1 MGAKYQRPTTP
12 AERARRDQAAAD
24 KLTALHER
32 LTEQVA
38 ALRTGQDWR
47 AWLDVAG
54 RFHTYSFNNTLLIYA
69 QNPEATA
76 VAGYGAWKALGR
88 QVDKGERGIQILAPV
103 IRRTHRDDQ
112 TSGTEEKSVGRAA
125 AERGRSTP
133 PAPAP
138 PGEDAAAVGERR
150 VAGYRVAYVWDV
162 TQTSGDPLPTR
173 PLPQLLGGQAP
184 PGLWD
189 ALATVVTDHG
199 FTLQRGDCGPA
210 NGWTNFTTHT
220 VRVRDDVDDA
230 QAVKTLAHEL
240 GHVLL
245 HHPTDPDHSSTA
257 DCRGRGEVEAESV
270 AYLVAAE
277 HGLATDGYTFA
288 YVAGWAADVDHE
300 RPEDV
305 VRDTGTRVLTAAR
318 TILAVTNPEPMV
330 DADLAA
336 RVHAGVQLAATARE
350 HAEAAA
356 TLTTTPEP
364 PIAVT
369 GADRNRLRQLHTDA
383 TAFYTA
389 RLADTDDTAARR
401 AAAAVLRQRG
411 VTPDQV
417 ASYQI
422 GYAPPG
428 WTALVNH
435 LRTRGYTD
443 TELLEAGVAMS
454 TSRGSVVDRFRDRI
468 MFPVHDPAGQVI
480 AFIGRALE
488 PGGDTPKYL
497 NSPETALYRKSE
509 VLYGLGAEPTRH
521 ALTAGATPV
530 IVEGPFDAIAVT
542 AAGDGA
548 YAGVA
553 PSGTALTPGQV
564 TALDTALGTLD
575 GRTVVVAFDGDQAGH
590 DACLRAWAPLQAVGA
605 WPTTP
610 PLSPDQDPAS
620 VAHHRGPT
628 ALRAALDTGV
638 PLADLVVDRQVD
650 QWTEQLRWVEGR
662 LGAARAA
669 ALVIGC
675 LPAEHMPRQI
685 NRLVERLDLHPQTVS
700 TLIEEAVV
708 RGSDTSGRI
717 QPRNRGGDLDGGQNV
732 SISSKPSQLARIGY
746 HILLRKAAA
755 VDMADQGQPR
765 NMHARQL
772 PASHE
777 RGVCNSNGV
786 SGGFH

>member
-1 MGAKYQRPTTP
+1 MVAKYQRPTTP

-69 QNPEATA
+69 QNPEATT
-76 VAGYGAWKALGR
+76 VAGYGAWNALGR

-112 TSGTEEKSVGRAA
+112 TSDIQEKGVGRAA
-125 AERGRSTP
+125 AERAQSTP
-133 PAPAP
+133 PAPTP
-138 PGEDAAAVGERR
+138 PGDDAAAVGERR
-150 VAGYRVAYVWDV
+150 VAGFRVTYVWDV

-173 PLPQLLGGQAP
+173 PLPQLLAGQAP

-189 ALATVVTDHG
+189 ALATVIADQR
-199 FTLQRGDCGPA
+199 FTLERGDCGPA

-220 VRVRDDVDDA
+220 VRVRDDIDNA

-245 HHPTDPDHSSTA
+245 HHPTDLDHASTA
-257 DCRGRGEVEAESV
+257 SCRGRGEVEAESV

-277 HGLATDGYTFA
+277 HGLATDDYTFA
-288 YVAGWAADVDHE
+288 YVAGWAADADHA

-318 TILAVTNPEPMV
+318 TILAATNPEPEV
-330 DADLAA
+330 DVDLAA
-336 RVHAGVQLAATARE
+336 HVHVGVQQAAAARE
-350 HAEAAA
+350 HAEATVA
-356 TLTTTPEP
+356 TTLKQPT
-364 PIAVT
+364 AVIDT
-369 GADRNRLRQLHTDA
+369 DPNRLRQLHTDA

-389 RLADTDDTAARR
+389 QLADTDD
-401 AAAAVLRQRG
+401 AAAARATAVLDERG
-411 VTPDQV
+411 VTPDQI
-417 ASYQI
+417 ASYQV

-428 WTALVNH
+428 WTALVDRLH
-435 LRTRGYTD
+435 AHGYTD
-443 TELLEAGVAMS
+443 TELLEAGVAMA

-497 NSPETALYRKSE
+497 NSPETTLYRKSD
-509 VLYGLGAEPTRH
+509 VLYGLGAEPTRQ
-521 ALTAGATPV
+521 ALSASATPV

-542 AAGDGA
+542 AAGAGA
-548 YAGVA
+548 YAGIA

-564 TALDTALGTLD
+564 AALHTAVGALDARSL
-575 GRTVVVAFDGDQAGH
+575 VVAFDGDQAGR
-590 DACLRAWAPLQAVGA
+590 DASLRAWDPLRAVGA

-610 PLSPDQDPAS
+610 PLPAGQDPDSLAQ
-620 VAHHRGPT
+620 HHGPT
-628 ALRAALDTGV
+628 ALRAALDEAT
-638 PLADLVVDRQVD
+638 PLADLVVDRHVD
-650 QWTEQLRWVEGR
+650 QWAEQLRWVEGR

-669 ALVIGC
+669 APVIARF
-675 LPAEHMPRQI
+675 PAEHVPRQI
-685 NRLVERLDLHPQTVS
+685 DRLVERLDLRAETVS
-700 TLIEEAVV
+700 TLIAEAVA
-708 RGSDTSGRI
+708 RGFDASERLQSQNR
-717 QPRNRGGDLDGGQNV
+717 RNDLDRGRSV
-732 SISSKPSQLARIGY
+732 STSSKPSRLARVGY
-746 HILLRKAAA
+746 PILLPKDAA
-755 VDMADQGQPR
+755 VDTAVDQGQPPNVGTAQR
-765 NMHARQL
+765 
-772 PASHE
+772 PASSK
-777 RGVCNSNGV
+777 RVGLW
-786 SGGFH
+786 

>member
-24 KLTALHER
+24 KLTALHKQ

-47 AWLDVAG
+47 AWLDVAH

-112 TSGTEEKSVGRAA
+112 TSGSGEKSVGRAA
-125 AERGRSTP
+125 AEPARSTP

-138 PGEDAAAVGERR
+138 PDEDAATVGERR
-150 VAGYRVAYVWDV
+150 VAGYRVTYVWDL

-173 PLPQLLGGQAP
+173 PVPQLLAGQAP
-184 PGLWD
+184 PGLGD

-220 VRVRDDVDDA
+220 VRVRDDIDDA

-240 GHVLL
+240 GHMLL
-245 HHPTDPDHSSTA
+245 HHPNAADHASTA

-277 HGLATDGYTFA
+277 HGLATDDYTFA
-288 YVAGWAADVDHE
+288 YVAGWAADVDHA

-318 TILAVTNPEPMV
+318 TILAVTNPEPKV

-336 RVHAGVQLAATARE
+336 QVHAGVQRAATARE
-350 HAEAAA
+350 HAKAAA

-364 PIAVT
+364 PIAAT
-369 GADRNRLRQLHTDA
+369 ATDPNLLRQLHTDA

-411 VTPDQV
+411 VTPDLI

-428 WTALVNH
+428 WIALVDRLHAN
-435 LRTRGYTD
+435 GYTD

-509 VLYGLGAEPTRH
+509 VLYGLGTEPTRH
-521 ALTAGATPV
+521 ALTAGAQPV

-564 TALDTALGTLD
+564 AALDTAVGVLD
-575 GRTVVVAFDGDQAGH
+575 SGDIVVAFDGDQAGR
-590 DACLRAWAPLQAVGA
+590 DASLRAWEPLQAGGA

-610 PLSPDQDPAS
+610 SLPAGQDPAS
-620 VAHHRGPT
+620 LAQHHGPT
-628 ALRAALDTGV
+628 ALRAALDEAT
-638 PLADLVVDRQVD
+638 PLADLVVDRHVD
-650 QWTEQLRWVEGR
+650 QWDGQLRWVEGR

-669 ALVIGC
+669 APVIARF
-675 LPAEHMPRQI
+675 PAEHIPRQI
-685 NRLVERLDLHPQTVS
+685 DRLVERLDLRAETVS
-700 TLIEEAVV
+700 TLIAEAVA
-708 RGSDTSGRI
+708 RGSDASERL
-717 QPRNRGGDLDGGQNV
+717 QSRNRRNDLDRGRSV
-732 SISSKPSQLARIGY
+732 SASSKPSRLGRVGY
-746 HILLRKAAA
+746 PILLPKDGA
-755 VDMADQGQPR
+755 VDTAVDQGQPR
-765 NMHARQL
+765 NVGAAQP
-772 PASHE
+772 PASSK
-777 RGVCNSNGV
+777 RVGLW
-786 SGGFH
+786 

>member
-112 TSGTEEKSVGRAA
+112 TSGTGEKSVGRAA
-125 AERGRSTP
+125 AERARSTP

-138 PGEDAAAVGERR
+138 PDEDAAAVGERR
-150 VAGYRVAYVWDV
+150 VAGYRVTYVWDV

-173 PLPQLLGGQAP
+173 PLPQLLAGQAP

-189 ALATVVTDHG
+189 ALATVVTDRG
-199 FTLQRGDCGPA
+199 FTLQRGHCTPA

-245 HHPTDPDHSSTA
+245 HHPTAADHASTA
-257 DCRGRGEVEAESV
+257 SCRGRGEVEAESV

-277 HGLATDGYTFA
+277 HGLATDDYTFA
-288 YVAGWAADVDHE
+288 YVAGWAADVDHA

-318 TILAVTNPEPMV
+318 TLLAVTNPEPKV

-336 RVHAGVQLAATARE
+336 QVQAGVQRAATARE

-364 PIAVT
+364 PIAAT
-369 GADRNRLRQLHTDA
+369 AADPNRLRQLHTDA

-411 VTPDQV
+411 VTPEQV
-417 ASYQI
+417 TGYQV

-428 WTALVNH
+428 WTRLVDH
-435 LRTRGYTD
+435 LHANGYTD
-443 TELLEAGVAMS
+443 AELLEAGVAMA

-468 MFPVHDPAGQVI
+468 MFPVHDPDGQVI

-497 NSPETALYRKSE
+497 NSPETPLYRKSE
-509 VLYGLGAEPTRH
+509 ILYGLGAEPTRQ

-542 AAGDGA
+542 AAGAGA
-548 YAGVA
+548 YAGIA

-564 TALDTALGTLD
+564 AALNTAVVGALDTRTL
-575 GRTVVVAFDGDQAGH
+575 VIAFDGDQAGQE
-590 DACLRAWAPLQAVGA
+590 ASLRAWQPLRAVGA

-610 PLSPDQDPAS
+610 SLPPGLDPAGL
-620 VAHHRGPT
+620 AQHHGST
-628 ALRAALDTGV
+628 ALRAALDEAT
-638 PLADLVVDRQVD
+638 PLADLVVDRHVD
-650 QWTEQLRWVEGR
+650 QWDGQLRWVEGR

-669 ALVIGC
+669 APVIAR
-675 LPAEHMPRQI
+675 LLAEHMPRQI
-685 NRLVERLDLHPQTVS
+685 DRLVERLDLCAETVS
-700 TLIEEAVV
+700 TLIAEAVA
-708 RGSDTSGRI
+708 RGGSDASERL
-717 QPRNRGGDLDGGQNV
+717 QSRNRRNDLDRGRSV
-732 SISSKPSQLARIGY
+732 STSSKPSRLARVGY
-746 HILLRKAAA
+746 PILLRKDSAADTA
-755 VDMADQGQPR
+755 VDQGQPR
-765 NMHARQL
+765 NVGAAQR
-772 PASHE
+772 PASSK
-777 RGVCNSNGV
+777 RVGLW
-786 SGGFH
+786 

>member
-1 MGAKYQRPTTP
+1 MSAKYQRPTTP

-24 KLTALHER
+24 NLTALHER

-54 RFHTYSFNNTLLIYA
+54 RFHTHSFNNTLLIYA

-76 VAGYGAWKALGR
+76 VAGYGVWKALGR

-112 TSGTEEKSVGRAA
+112 TSGTGEKSVGHAA
-125 AERGRSTP
+125 AERARSTP

-138 PGEDAAAVGERR
+138 PDEDAAAVGERR
-150 VAGYRVAYVWDV
+150 VAGYRVTYVWDV

-173 PLPQLLGGQAP
+173 PLPQLLAGQAP

-245 HHPTDPDHSSTA
+245 HHPTDLDHASTA

-277 HGLATDGYTFA
+277 HGLATDDYTFA
-288 YVAGWAADVDHE
+288 YVAGWAADVDRA

-318 TILAVTNPEPMV
+318 TILAVTNPEPKV

-336 RVHAGVQLAATARE
+336 QVHAGVQRAATARE

-356 TLTTTPEP
+356 TLTTTPEQ
-364 PIAVT
+364 PIAAT
-369 GADRNRLRQLHTDA
+369 AADRNLLRQLHTDA

-401 AAAAVLRQRG
+401 AATAVLRQRG
-411 VTPDQV
+411 VTPEQV
-417 ASYQI
+417 TGYQV

-428 WTALVNH
+428 WTRLVDH
-435 LRTRGYTD
+435 LHANGYTD
-443 TELLEAGVAMS
+443 AELLDAGVAMS

-468 MFPVHDPAGQVI
+468 MFPVHDPDGQVI
-480 AFIGRALE
+480 AFIGRALDPSE
-488 PGGDTPKYL
+488 DAPKYL

-509 VLYGLGAEPTRH
+509 VLYGLGAEPTRR
-521 ALTAGATPV
+521 ALTAGAQPV
-530 IVEGPFDAIAVT
+530 IVEGPLDAIAVT
-542 AAGDGA
+542 RAGDGQ

-553 PSGTALTPGQV
+553 PSGTALTSGQV
-564 TALDTALGTLD
+564 AALGAEAGGLD
-575 GRTVVVAFDGDQAGH
+575 GRAVVVAFDADQAGQE
-590 DACLRAWAPLQAVGA
+590 ASLRAWQPLRAAGA
-605 WPTTP
+605 WPTTSPLP
-610 PLSPDQDPAS
+610 PGQDPAS
-620 VAHHRGPT
+620 LAQHHGHG
-628 ALRAALDTGV
+628 ALHNALDEAV
-638 PLADLVVDRQVD
+638 PLADLVVDKRVD
-650 QWTEQLRWVEGR
+650 QWIKQLRWVEGR

-669 ALVIGC
+669 APVIAR

-685 NRLVERLDLHPQTVS
+685 NRLVERLDLHPKTIS
-700 TLIEEAVV
+700 TLITEAVA
-708 RGSDTSGRI
+708 RGADASRR
-717 QPRNRGGDLDGGQNV
+717 PRSRNHLDDIDR
-732 SISSKPSQLARIGY
+732 S
-746 HILLRKAAA
+746 
-755 VDMADQGQPR
+755 
-765 NMHARQL
+765 
-772 PASHE
+772 AS
-777 RGVCNSNGV
+777 GV
-786 SGGFH
+786 SSTPAQMARTGYPPLSATVTAVATAGHQRHHFDVGSPQAVAKIR